1 MHALWGCTKV
11 RQVWKRSFG
20 WLDNNQAAKGSFAD
34 LVHLVQTK
42 PRLFPLFTVTAW
54 AVWHHRNKSHLHAAT
69 IPLDRLTDFAEY
81 YLQNFAAGHVQKLP
95 PERSVTIA
103 VKWRPPSENFVK
115 INFDGALF
123 GESDCAGL
131 GVVIHNSKG
140 EVMAALSEKI
150 VKPPAAK
157 LVEIMAA
164 RCAVLFSIETGFH
177 NSVFEGDS
185 TLVIKL
191 LQDRMVSHPQG
202 GHILKDIVSYLNS
215 LQSLSFTHV
224 GKQGNIVAHALAQ
237 RARLSFLLRF
247 GWSLFLQP
255 FLLLYY
261 PTFRSSFL
269 MTNYL
274 SFSNIYIYIHTHTH
288 TDICN

>member
-1 MHALWGCTKV
+1 M
-11 RQVWKRSFG
+11 
-20 WLDNNQAAKGSFAD
+20 
-34 LVHLVQTK
+34 
-42 PRLFPLFTVTAW
+42 
-54 AVWHHRNKSHLHAAT
+54 
-69 IPLDRLTDFAEY
+69 
-81 YLQNFAAGHVQKLP
+81 
-95 PERSVTIA
+95 
-103 VKWRPPSENFVK
+103 K

-131 GVVIHNSKG
+131 SVVIHNSEG

-150 VKPPAAK
+150 VKPSAAK

-164 RCAVLFSIETGFH
+164 RRAVLFSIETGFH
-177 NSVFEGDS
+177 NSIFEGDS

-191 LQDRMVSHPQG
+191 LQDRMVSYPQG
-202 GHILKDIVSYLNS
+202 GHILKDMVSHLNS

-224 GKQGNIVAHALAQ
+224 GKQGNVVAHALAQ
-237 RARLSFLLRF
+237 RSRLSFPLRF

-255 FLLLYY
+255 FLLLYC

-274 SFSNIYIYIHTHTH
+274 SFSNIYIYIYLQLKVLVFRTNIGLGRVDFT
-288 TDICN
+288 TTRNPTR

>member
-1 MHALWGCTKV
+1 M
-11 RQVWKRSFG
+11 
-20 WLDNNQAAKGSFAD
+20 
-34 LVHLVQTK
+34 
-42 PRLFPLFTVTAW
+42 
-54 AVWHHRNKSHLHAAT
+54 
-69 IPLDRLTDFAEY
+69 
-81 YLQNFAAGHVQKLP
+81 
-95 PERSVTIA
+95 
-103 VKWRPPSENFVK
+103 
-115 INFDGALF
+115 
-123 GESDCAGL
+123 
-131 GVVIHNSKG
+131 VIHNSEG

-224 GKQGNIVAHALAQ
+224 GKQGNVVAHSLAQ

-255 FLLLYY
+255 FLLLYC
-261 PTFRSSFL
+261 PTFRPSFL

-274 SFSNIYIYIHTHTH
+274 SFSNIYIYIYIYTHTH
-288 TDICN
+288 TQIFAIKSSSI